1 MMIGRLRDA
10 WRGYWFSPAPLLDLA
25 VCRIVIVG
33 YQLQVLV
40 TMDHVEAFGTQADLP
55 STLYDPLPVLHALI
69 WPFGWTYRPSFEVL
83 EAIYVLGVAVGGL
96 ALIGLWSRL
105 SLVLFAVASVFLQ
118 AHAYSF
124 GDFHHSQGPVIIA
137 LAVLALSPAGK
148 VLSVD
153 GLRRGRG
160 SGSGGA
166 EDGPRSPRGGESPHA
181 RWPRLVIAW
190 VLGLAYLSAAVTKL
204 QHAGLEWM
212 NGHTLRYYLFQD
224 GLRWD
229 ADLGVWLGTK
239 QHLAVALSWATFL
252 FEALFITTVVVPGL
266 ALLFVPLGIAM
277 HVGIY
282 ITMKATFLGWI
293 ALYAVFVPWTRV
305 RGWLKAAR
313 AHARRGELLPHL
325 RATVARGGGYSSGR
339 SSGGPGRPR

>member
-1 MMIGRLRDA
+1 MIGRLRDA
-10 WRGYWFSPAPLLDLA
+10 WRGYWFTPAPLLDLA

-33 YQLQVLV
+33 YELQDLV
-40 TMDHVEAFGTQADLP
+40 RMDHAEALAEQAGLP
-55 STLYDPLPVLHALI
+55 STLYDPLPVLHMLV
-69 WPFGWTYRPSFEVL
+69 WPFGWAYRPSFEVL
-83 EAIYVLGVAVGGL
+83 EAIYVVGVAAGCL

-105 SLVLFAVASVFLQ
+105 SLVLFAVASIFLQ

-124 GDFHHSQGPVIIA
+124 GDFHHSQGPVMVA

-148 VLSVD
+148 ALSVD
-153 GLRRGRG
+153 RLRQERG

-166 EDGPRSPRGGESPHA
+166 PDDLGSPSGGKSPHA
-181 RWPRLVIAW
+181 RWPRLLVAW
-190 VLGLAYLSAAVTKL
+190 VLGLAYLSATFSKL
-204 QHAGLEWM
+204 QSAGMEWT
-212 NGHTLRYYLFQD
+212 NGHTLRYYLLQD

-229 ADLGVWLGTK
+229 ADIGVWLGTK

-252 FEALFITTVVVPGL
+252 FEALFITTVVVPAL

-282 ITMKATFLGWI
+282 LTMKATFLGWI

-305 RGWLKAAR
+305 RSWLRAAR
-313 AHARRGELLPHL
+313 ARAGRGELLSHL
-325 RATVARGGGYSSGR
+325 RATVAPFGGGASG
-339 SSGGPGRPR
+339 